1 MTLMTSTVLTSK
13 VFFKCFYSWLYLLV
27 LSLLI
32 KISSLLLFPALL
44 VFLAAIYFFR
54 SIACRY
60 LYYPGILSHSP
71 FLVFYSVSRFTW
83 SLASQGSSFWNFR
96 ISLRKG
102 HDTCVSALLN
112 DYVQIWIV
120 SLKQLFKKEFFNTHD
135 FENCWGKS
143 YGCEI
148 ISLRK
153 ISQFHLI
160 FWCGNCAFRKI
171 STVGN
176 KVKLRHFTQCSG

>member
-1 MTLMTSTVLTSK
+1 MFKASKKDTRMVLMTLMTSTVLTSK

-32 KISSLLLFPALL
+32 KISSLLLLPALL

-83 SLASQGSSFWNFR
+83 SIASQGSSFWNFR

-120 SLKQLFKKEFFNTHD
+120 SLKQLFH
-135 FENCWGKS
+135 
-143 YGCEI
+143 
-148 ISLRK
+148 
-153 ISQFHLI
+153 
-160 FWCGNCAFRKI
+160 
-171 STVGN
+171 
-176 KVKLRHFTQCSG
+176 